1 MNDRLKKRTAN
12 TKKKPLKETR
22 QGLHYLFLFVIVI
35 IAMIAYI
42 PSLNNDFVN
51 WDDIIYVMNNDMIR
65 SISIENFSKIWTSFW
80 MGNYHPVTL
89 LSFAFDYHFF
99 QMTAHGYHYHN
110 LVLHLINTVLV
121 FFFCYHLFAK
131 NTTIASI
138 VSLLFAIHPMHVESV
153 AWISER
159 KDLLYTLYYMLALI
173 SYIYY
178 CKRKQ
183 IGYLVLALLFFII
196 SILSKA
202 QAVTLPLVLILIDYY
217 LSRKFTFV
225 SILEKAPFFLLALAG
240 GIVAIFAQK
249 ADNSINAVGL
259 TGISSLF
266 CGFYSI
272 WFYLFKLLIP
282 LHLNCLYEY
291 PFTEAGNIPFYIYL
305 SPLIVILLA
314 LVLILTWKKHSYITF
329 GILFF
334 LFAIFPVLQF
344 LPVGQ
349 AIVAERY
356 SYIPYI
362 GLFII
367 AGFGFEAAMKKMM
380 AGRKRMITYTGLV
393 VIFLFFIL
401 TWSRAAVW
409 KDSVSLWTDV
419 MEKNP
424 KSVTAYINRGYIY
437 NQDPYKQYDKAIKDC
452 NDGLKVDSNSF
463 KLYIN
468 RGTSFR
474 KLAMYDLALADFSK
488 ALKKNPKSYD
498 TYLDRGILYTDQF
511 AKYDLGIAD
520 FREFLKFSPNNKDGN
535 YNMGVAF
542 YKKGDYDSS
551 MVYTLKAI
559 AISKDYAGAHYLC
572 SLLYAMK
579 NDYSN
584 AYYHGSQAEML
595 GFSMD
600 QDLMKNW
607 RVKANIPA
615 TPTVK

>member
-1 MNDRLKKRTAN
+1 MS
-12 TKKKPLKETR
+12 KKKQIKEPK
-22 QGLHYLFLFVIVI
+22 QGLHYLYLVI
-35 IAMIAYI
+35 IIVTAIIAYI

-51 WDDIIYVMNNDMIR
+51 WDDIIYVMNNDMIK
-65 SISIENFSKIWTSFW
+65 SITFENFSKIWSSVW

-89 LSFAFDYHFF
+89 LSFAFDYHLF
-99 QMTAHGYHYHN
+99 QMTSHGYHYHN
-110 LVLHLINTVLV
+110 LILHLVNTILV
-121 FFFCYHLFAK
+121 YFFCYHLFAK

-138 VSLLFAIHPMHVESV
+138 VALLFAIHPMHVESV

-159 KDLLYTLYYMLALI
+159 KDLLYTLYYILALI
-173 SYIYY
+173 SYVFY
-178 CKRKQ
+178 CTRKK
-183 IGYLVLALLFFII
+183 IGYFLLALLFFVI
-196 SILSKA
+196 SLLSKA
-202 QAVTLPLVLILIDYY
+202 QAVTLPLILLLIDYY
-217 LSRKFTFV
+217 LSRKFTV
-225 SILEKAPFFLLALAG
+225 ISILEKVPFFLLALAC

-259 TGISSLF
+259 TGFSSLF
-266 CGFYSI
+266 YGFYSI
-272 WFYLFKLLIP
+272 WVYLFKLVIP
-282 LHLNCLYEY
+282 VHLNCLYEY
-291 PFTEAGNIPFYIYL
+291 PFTGSGNVPFYIYL
-305 SPLIVILLA
+305 SPVIVLL
-314 LVLILTWKKHSYITF
+314 LVVTLFLTWKKQPYITF

-362 GLFII
+362 GLFVI
-367 AGFGFEAAMKKMM
+367 AGFGFEAIRKKMN
-380 AGRKRMITYTGLV
+380 ANRKRMITYAGFV
-393 VIFLFFIL
+393 VIFLFFIF

-488 ALKKNPKSYD
+488 AIQKNPKSYD

-520 FREFLKFSPNNKDGN
+520 FREFLKYSPNNKDGN

-542 YKKGDYDSS
+542 YKKSVYDSS
-551 MVYTLKAI
+551 MVYTQKAI
-559 AISKDYAGAHYLC
+559 AISKDYAAAHFLC
-572 SLLYAMK
+572 ALLYAMK

-584 AYYHGSQAEML
+584 AYYHGSQAQIL

-600 QDLMKNW
+600 QDLLKNW

-615 TPTVK
+615 APTIK

>member
-1 MNDRLKKRTAN
+1 MS
-12 TKKKPLKETR
+12 KKKKIKETKS
-22 QGLHYLFLFVIVI
+22 GLPYLYLILIIVI
-35 IAMIAYI
+35 GTIAYI

-51 WDDIIYVMNNDMIR
+51 WDDIIYVMNNDMIK
-65 SISIENFSKIWTSFW
+65 SISVENFLKIWSTFW

-89 LSFAFDYHFF
+89 LSFTLDFHLF
-99 QMTAHGYHYHN
+99 QMTPHGYHYHN
-110 LVLHLINTVLV
+110 LVLHLVNTILV
-121 FFFCYHLFAK
+121 YFFCYHLFTK

-138 VSLLFAIHPMHVESV
+138 VALLFAIHPMHVESV

-159 KDLLYTLYYMLALI
+159 KDLLYTLYYLLGLI

-178 CKRKQ
+178 IRRKKT
-183 IGYLVLALLFFII
+183 GYFLLALLFFVI
-196 SILSKA
+196 SLLSKA
-202 QAVTLPLVLILIDYY
+202 QAVTLPLILLLIDYY
-217 LSRKFTFV
+217 LSRKFTFAV
-225 SILEKAPFFLLALAG
+225 ILEKVPFFILALAG

-259 TGISSLF
+259 TGFSSLF
-266 CGFYSI
+266 YGFYSI
-272 WFYLFKLLIP
+272 WVYLFKLVIP
-282 LHLNCLYEY
+282 VQLNCFYEY
-291 PFTEAGNIPFYIYL
+291 PYTGSGNVPLYVYL
-305 SPLIVILLA
+305 SPVIIILFLA
-314 LVLILTWKKHSYITF
+314 VLILTWKKQSYITF

-349 AIVAERY
+349 AVVAERY

-367 AGFGFEAAMKKMM
+367 AGIGFETIRNKLNAS
-380 AGRKRMITYTGLV
+380 RKRWITYAGLV
-393 VIFLFFIL
+393 VFFLFFVL
-401 TWSRAAVW
+401 SWSRSAVW

-488 ALKKNPKSYD
+488 ALQKNPKSYD

-535 YNMGVAF
+535 YNLGVAF
-542 YKKGDYDSS
+542 YKKGVYDSS
-551 MVYTLKAI
+551 MVYTQKAI
-559 AISKDYAGAHYLC
+559 ALSKDYALAHYLC
-572 SLLYAMK
+572 ALLYGLK
-579 NDYSN
+579 NDFSN
-584 AYYHGSQAEML
+584 AYYQGSQAQML
-595 GFSMD
+595 GCSVD
-600 QDLMKNW
+600 QNLLKEW
-607 RVKANIPA
+607 RVNAKIPA
-615 TPTVK
+615 TPDIK